1 MGFEAESI
9 ENESL
14 ATDGGKAMGLLKA
27 MLIAAVVTG
36 CVAIVV
42 GTQGSTG
49 GQLKVHP
56 LTIHDVRVFWSWPLF
71 LAGSGLSWGLILLQ
85 K

>member
-1 MGFEAESI
+1 
-9 ENESL
+9 
-14 ATDGGKAMGLLKA
+14 MGLLKA

-36 CVAIVV
+36 CIAIVI

-49 GQLKVHP
+49 GQLR
-56 LTIHDVRVFWSWPLF
+56 IHSMMIQDYKVFWSWPLF

>member
-1 MGFEAESI
+1 
-9 ENESL
+9 
-14 ATDGGKAMGLLKA
+14 MGLLKA

-36 CVAIVV
+36 CIAIVI
-42 GTQGSTG
+42 GTQGSSG
-49 GQLKVHP
+49 GQLR
-56 LTIHDVRVFWSWPLF
+56 IHSMMIQDFKVFWSWPLF

>member
-1 MGFEAESI
+1 
-9 ENESL
+9 
-14 ATDGGKAMGLLKA
+14 MGLLKA

-36 CVAIVV
+36 CIAIVI

-49 GQLKVHP
+49 GQLR
-56 LTIHDVRVFWSWPLF
+56 IHSMMIQDFKVFWSWPLF

-85 K
+85 R